1 LGLIEAARREW
12 GWDENK
18 ELLTDAAR
26 FTLAGF
32 TSAAGAAIAY
42 SIDLGDDS
50 RM

>member
-1 LGLIEAARREW
+1 MEGARWEW

-18 ELLTDAAR
+18 ALLTDAAR

-42 SIDLGDDS
+42 SFDLGDDS
-50 RM
+50 SM